1 MSEDHSSGGQ
11 SKDEYIRIWMREWI
25 RTRATLL
32 RITMLPRMPTIVNV
46 DKDEDILEGSYVR
59 HWQEAI
65 RKIWIRADYIYIYE
79 WLEKQYDDA
88 AKVYLEP
95 GAVIT
100 GQPGIS
106 EFTHHH

>member
-1 MSEDHSSGGQ
+1 
-11 SKDEYIRIWMREWI
+11 MRTYLKAHTSDTGI
-25 RTRATLL
+25 
-32 RITMLPRMPTIVNV
+32 
-46 DKDEDILEGSYVR
+46 
-59 HWQEAI
+59 EAI

-100 GQPGIS
+100 GQPGIG